1 MFIFIIIWSAWFLS
15 EIILNKIFRSGRDD
29 RKGAD
34 KGSIRIIW
42 ITIGLANLSGIL
54 FKILHFLPVSK
65 TIFVPYIGL
74 LLIITGMI
82 IRFIAIYSLG
92 RFFTVDLTIKD
103 NHKIKK
109 DGLYRLLRHP
119 SYSGSLLSFL
129 GYGLSLNDWISLMVI
144 FIPVTIAFLYRIR
157 IEEKLL
163 TDQFGNDYI
172 DYMKKTNCLIPFIY

>member
-54 FKILHFLPVSK
+54 FSK

-129 GYGLSLNDWISLMVI
+129 GYGLSLNDWISLIVI